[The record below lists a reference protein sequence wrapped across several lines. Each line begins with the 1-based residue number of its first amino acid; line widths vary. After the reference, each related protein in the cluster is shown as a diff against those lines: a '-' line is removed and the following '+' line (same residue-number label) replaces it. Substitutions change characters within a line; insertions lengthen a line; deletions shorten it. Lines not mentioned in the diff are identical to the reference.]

1 MWKANLIWFR
11 VKDLNVTQIKMHLK
25 TTNMSYQKPNLGE
38 TGEAL
43 KHKSKNYLK
52 NVSV

>member
-1 MWKANLIWFR
+1 MESELNLVSCKYF
-11 VKDLNVTQIKMHLK
+11 NVTQIKMHLK
-25 TTNMSYQKPNLGE
+25 ITNMICQKPNLGE

-43 KHKSKNYLK
+43 THKSKNYLK